1 MRKLA
6 LLAGVIA
13 VFGLGIALLILSID
27 TRALKTL
34 LVDKVKVRTGQTL
47 HIDGPLRWGFIMA
60 CNWKRGDSS

>member
-6 LLAGVIA
+6 LVAGVIA

-47 HIDGPLRWGFIMA
+47 HIDGPLRWGFYHGLQLEA
-60 CNWKRGDSS
+60 GETR